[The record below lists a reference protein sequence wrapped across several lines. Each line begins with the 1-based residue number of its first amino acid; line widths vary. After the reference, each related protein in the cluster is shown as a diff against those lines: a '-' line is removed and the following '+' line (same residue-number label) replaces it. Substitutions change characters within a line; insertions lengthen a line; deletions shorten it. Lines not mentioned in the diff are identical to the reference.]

1 MTDQAFYS
9 GSSSEHFKRAES
21 LFLTRDD
28 ASLIYC
34 ALELRLGVESRMRE
48 YLEPL
53 SHIPKAHKKEWA
65 VSKLG
70 KNIKK
75 AFKIEEKIS
84 CFTIQHPSGSGATLT
99 LRYIPI
105 ARRLQDL
112 TAKVGVYLHHPGFN
126 KLTNQAERQNL
137 RTLLDEALNWLHYA
151 NSGEF
156 IGAPLMRDGKTIH
169 STIYLSSEGER
180 AAEILEFTAEST
192 AKNIHVT
199 YMDIPTH
206 PPSRCNHVAINATP
220 QSSPV

>member
-1 MTDQAFYS
+1 MTDQAFFS
-9 GSSSEHFKRAES
+9 GSSSAHFKRAEA

-34 ALELRLGVESRMRE
+34 ALELRLGVESRMRG

-53 SHIPKAHKKEWA
+53 SHITKAHKKEWA

-70 KNIKK
+70 KNVKE
-75 AFKIEEKIS
+75 AFKIEDKIS
-84 CFTIQHPSGSGATLT
+84 CFTIQNHSGSGGTLT

-112 TAKVGVYLHHPGFN
+112 TAKVGDYLHHPGFN
-126 KLTNQAERQNL
+126 KLSNQAERQNL
-137 RTLLDEALNWLHYA
+137 RALLDEALDWLHYA

-156 IGAPLMRDGKTIH
+156 IGAPLMRGGKTIH

-180 AAEILEFTAEST
+180 AAEILTLTAEGSVQ
-192 AKNIHVT
+192 NVHVT
-199 YMDIPTH
+199 YMDMPSH
-206 PPSRCNHVAINATP
+206 PPSRNNHVAINATP
-220 QSSPV
+220 LSSPV

>member
-1 MTDQAFYS
+1 MTDQAIYS
-9 GSSSEHFKRAES
+9 GSSSAHFKRAEA
-21 LFLTRDD
+21 LFLARDD

-70 KNIKK
+70 KNIKE
-75 AFKIEEKIS
+75 AFKIEDKIS

-99 LRYIPI
+99 LRYIPV

-112 TAKVGVYLHHPGFN
+112 TAKVGDYLHHPGFN
-126 KLTNQAERQNL
+126 KLSSQTERKNL
-137 RTLLDEALNWLHYA
+137 RDLLDEALDWLHYA

-156 IGAPLMRDGKTIH
+156 IGAPLMRGGKKIQ

-180 AAEILEFTAEST
+180 ADEILSFTAHG
-192 AKNIHVT
+192 AAQNIHVT
-199 YMDIPTH
+199 YMDMPSH
-206 PPSRCNHVAINATP
+206 PPSRNAAP
-220 QSSPV
+220 QSSLV